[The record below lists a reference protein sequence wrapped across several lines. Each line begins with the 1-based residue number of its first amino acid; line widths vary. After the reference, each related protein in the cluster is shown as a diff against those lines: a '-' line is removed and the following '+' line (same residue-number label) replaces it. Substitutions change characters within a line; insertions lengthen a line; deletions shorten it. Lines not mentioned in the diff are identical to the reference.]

1 MKKSEFSS
9 FNEIDQELRILRLQR
24 QVDSE
29 QLKLHLNGLKSSFY
43 PTNILGGF
51 KGVAKKLLLS
61 FVAKKILKKMG

>member
-9 FNEIDQELRILRLQR
+9 FNEIDQELKILRLQR
-24 QVDSE
+24 QVDRE
-29 QLKLHLNGLKSSFY
+29 QLKFHLNGLKSNFY

-61 FVAKKILKKMG
+61 FVAKKILKKLG

>member
-1 MKKSEFSS
+1 MRKYAFSS
-9 FNEIDQELRILRLQR
+9 FDEIDQELKILRLQR

-29 QLKLHLNGLKSSFY
+29 QLKFHLNGLKASFY